1 MRRLLKKILRRQ
13 RRKRRIRKRV
23 TGTPDR
29 PRLTVFRSHKNIHA
43 QIIDDTAGKTLVS
56 SSSMDKGLRRSLKYG
71 GNKSAAGVVGTDLA
85 EKALAVGIKKVAFDR
100 NAYAYHGRVK
110 ELAEM
115 ARKCGLEF

>member
-13 RRKRRIRKRV
+13 RRRRRIRKRV
-23 TGTPDR
+23 MGTPDR
-29 PRLTVFRSHKNIHA
+29 PRLTVFRSNKNIHA
-43 QIIDDTAGKTLVS
+43 QIIDDTAGRTLVS
-56 SSSMDKGLRRSLKYG
+56 SSSMDKALRRSLKYG
-71 GNKSAAGVVGTDLA
+71 GNKSAAAAVGTDLA
-85 EKALAVGIKKVAFDR
+85 EKALAAGIKKVAFDR